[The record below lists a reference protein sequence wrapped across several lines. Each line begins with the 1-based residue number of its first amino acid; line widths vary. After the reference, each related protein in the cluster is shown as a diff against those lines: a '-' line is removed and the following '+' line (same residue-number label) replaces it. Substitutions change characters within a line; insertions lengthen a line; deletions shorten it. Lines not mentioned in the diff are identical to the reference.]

1 MDYLSLVLKDMKA
14 LKKNGSKTI
23 DRLNL
28 AQLMH
33 KPSTE
38 SNSLADIVKHL
49 HGNMLS
55 RWTDFLTADGE
66 KDWRNRDEEFQACF
80 SSKEEV
86 IKLWDE
92 GWKLTLN
99 TIEDLNEGDLKKKIQ
114 IRGEDQSVV
123 EAIQRQLVH
132 YASHVGQMMYVGKMI
147 LNENWE
153 SLSIPKGKSDEF
165 LKVKLNQNR

>member
-1 MDYLSLVLKDMKA
+1 MDYLSLALKDMRA

-28 AQLMH
+28 DQLMH

-66 KDWRNRDEEFQACF
+66 KDWRKREEEFQASF
-80 SSKEEV
+80 SSKEELFQ
-86 IKLWDE
+86 LWEE
-92 GWKLTLN
+92 GWELTLK
-99 TIEDLNEGDLKKKIQ
+99 TIENLNEEDLNKKIK

-132 YASHVGQMMYVGKMI
+132 YASHVGQMMYIGKMI
-147 LNENWE
+147 LNEEWE
-153 SLSIPKGKSDEF
+153 SLSIPRGKSEEF
-165 LKVKLNQNR
+165 LQMKLNQGR